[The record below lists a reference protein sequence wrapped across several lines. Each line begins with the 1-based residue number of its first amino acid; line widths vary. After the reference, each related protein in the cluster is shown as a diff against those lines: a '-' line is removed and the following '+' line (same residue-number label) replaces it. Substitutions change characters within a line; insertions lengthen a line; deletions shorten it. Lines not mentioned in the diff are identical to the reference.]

1 MFWHPMFWLSM
12 ALAIMLASM
21 PVRAQQPPCGPS
33 RQMYDHL
40 SRAYG
45 ESRKY
50 AGIAGQII
58 VELWVND
65 STRSWTILTTRPD
78 GQSCMSASG
87 EEWGAAPSGEP
98 I

>member
-40 SRAYG
+40 S
-45 ESRKY
+45 
-50 AGIAGQII
+50 GIAGQII